1 MAQKIGMIQKR
12 KKKRKCTTMCI
23 LDTETI
29 L

>member
-23 LDTETI
+23 LDTDYR
-29 L
+29 